1 MSNYIHGNDLIVYQS
16 GTAIA
21 AAKSCVI
28 SKSMDIIEAAN
39 NTDGNA
45 RSFVPSMLTWT
56 IRVTGLVTNLENN
69 LQVSSIVQ
77 LSVRDRNTQ
86 SDRLTGNAFVSSA
99 EVTATWGNLAQ
110 MSMTFQGAGP
120 LT

>member
-1 MSNYIHGNDLIVYQS
+1 MSNYIHGNDLIVYQA

-21 AAKSCVI
+21 AAKSCVV
-28 SKSMDIIEAAN
+28 SKSMDSIESAN
-39 NTDGNA
+39 NTDGKA

-69 LQVSSIVQ
+69 LYVSSVVQ
-77 LSVRDRNTQ
+77 LSFRDRNNQ